1 MGFGVTCVFNATFI
15 SFNVRVC
22 EPTTRTVPVSAV
34 TWESRVVTPVAA
46 VMSCLSV
53 NVFVHGL
60 YDDGDVMQ
68 SSL

>member
-1 MGFGVTCVFNATFI
+1 MGLGVRCVFNAVFI
-15 SFNVRVC
+15 SFKVRVC
-22 EPTTRTVPVSAV
+22 EPTTLAVPVSAI

-53 NVFVHGL
+53 NVFVHGM
-60 YDDGDVMQ
+60 YDDGSAMQ